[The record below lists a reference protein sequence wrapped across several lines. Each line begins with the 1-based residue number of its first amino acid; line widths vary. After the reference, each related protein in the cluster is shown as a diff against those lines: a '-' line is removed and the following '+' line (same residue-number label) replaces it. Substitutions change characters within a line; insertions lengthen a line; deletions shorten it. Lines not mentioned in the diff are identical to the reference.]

1 MTKIWKKD
9 FYEKIILRDGPI
21 TVEDLWS
28 REQRYMDSD
37 AQTRSAYTTK
47 AKNMETLAAILNFW
61 RDNNFKPPT
70 RRELAEALP
79 NAEGQ
84 PGSFGKAHARLKS
97 LLDAG
102 LIDIDDANSDIIIRE
117 DILKTL
123 LHREEGANDET

>member
-9 FYEKIILRDGPI
+9 FYEKIILRDKPI

-28 REQRYMDSD
+28 REQRYLDSD
-37 AQTRSAYTTK
+37 AQTSSAYTTK

-70 RRELAEALP
+70 RRELAEVLP

-102 LIDIDDANSDIIIRE
+102 LIDIDDASSEIIIKE
-117 DILKTL
+117 DILRTL
-123 LHREEGANDET
+123 LHREEGANDAA

>member
-9 FYEKIILRDGPI
+9 HYEELILGKPPI
-21 TVEDLWS
+21 TVEDLWN
-28 REQRYMDSD
+28 REARYRDSD
-37 AQTRSAYTTK
+37 TQTSSSYTTK
-47 AKNMETLAAILNFW
+47 EKNMETLAAILNFW
-61 RDNNFKPPT
+61 RDNDFKPPT
-70 RRELAEALP
+70 RRELAEVLP

-102 LIDIDDANSDIIIRE
+102 LIDIDDANSEIVIKE

-123 LHREEGANDET
+123 LYREEGENDAT

>member
-79 NAEGQ
+79 KADGQ
-84 PGSFGKAHARLKS
+84 PGSYCKAHNRLKS

>member
-70 RRELAEALP
+70 RRELAEVLP

-84 PGSFGKAHARLKS
+84 PGSYCKAHNRLKS

-123 LHREEGANDET
+123 LYREEGANDET

>member
-1 MTKIWKKD
+1 
-9 FYEKIILRDGPI
+9 
-21 TVEDLWS
+21 
-28 REQRYMDSD
+28 MDSD
-37 AQTRSAYTTK
+37 AQTSSAYTTK

-102 LIDIDDANSDIIIRE
+102 LIDIDDANSEIIIKE
-117 DILKTL
+117 DILRTL
-123 LHREEGANDET
+123 LHREEGANDAA

>member
-28 REQRYMDSD
+28 REQRYLDSD

-70 RRELAEALP
+70 RRELAEVLP

-84 PGSFGKAHARLKS
+84 PGSYCKAHNRLKS

-123 LHREEGANDET
+123 LYREEGGNDET

>member
-1 MTKIWKKD
+1 
-9 FYEKIILRDGPI
+9 
-21 TVEDLWS
+21 
-28 REQRYMDSD
+28 
-37 AQTRSAYTTK
+37 
-47 AKNMETLAAILNFW
+47 METLAAILNFW
-61 RDNNFKPPT
+61 RDNDFKPPT

-102 LIDIDDANSDIIIRE
+102 LIDIDDDNSEIIIRE

-123 LHREEGANDET
+123 LHREEGDNDAA

>member
-9 FYEKIILRDGPI
+9 YYEKLILGNKPI
-21 TVEDLWS
+21 TTEDLWS
-28 REQRYMDSD
+28 REQRYLDSD
-37 AQTRSAYTTK
+37 NQTSSAYTAK
-47 AKNMETLAAILNFW
+47 EKNMETLAAILNFW
-61 RDNNFKPPT
+61 RDNDFKPPT

-102 LIDIDDANSDIIIRE
+102 LIDIDDDNSEIIIRE

-123 LHREEGANDET
+123 LHREEGDNDAA